1 MKKASSSNCHTFY
14 IIYTKHDNKF
24 IDEMFLREITAK
36 KYCERYYWM
45 NYGYMKV
52 EMPIMREDEGTAII
66 SRIL

>member
-36 KYCERYYWM
+36 KY
-45 NYGYMKV
+45 
-52 EMPIMREDEGTAII
+52 
-66 SRIL
+66 